1 MQENKMTVV
10 VIGAGLSGLTA
21 AEKVLEQS
29 KGKTKV
35 LVLEAMD
42 RVGGRTQTIEL
53 DGAKFD
59 LGGQWVGKTQRHV
72 IKLAERAEN
81 HLIPQWHTGA
91 KILHFGSNISTY
103 RTNIPVDVGIL
114 ALIHMQLNIWKLDR
128 MASKLNPHNPR

>member
-42 RVGGRTQTIEL
+42 RVGGLAQTI
-53 DGAKFD
+53 
-59 LGGQWVGKTQRHV
+59 
-72 IKLAERAEN
+72 
-81 HLIPQWHTGA
+81 
-91 KILHFGSNISTY
+91 
-103 RTNIPVDVGIL
+103 
-114 ALIHMQLNIWKLDR
+114 
-128 MASKLNPHNPR
+128 